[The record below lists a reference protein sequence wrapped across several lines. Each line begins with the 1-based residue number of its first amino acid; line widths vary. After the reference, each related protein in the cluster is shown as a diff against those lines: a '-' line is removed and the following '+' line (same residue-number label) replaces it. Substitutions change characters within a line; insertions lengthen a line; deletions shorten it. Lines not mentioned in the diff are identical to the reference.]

1 MDKLRALLLPLAL
14 VFGAIAV
21 FEFGARYGAAN
32 MRAFAIA
39 GELQLPLN
47 LYSQGQANMDPQS
60 KDAFALMIDNGIA
73 AGVLQRELWYISKN
87 AKSALDKV
95 IAYGFSIRGDAIV
108 ERFRSAE
115 SSEDLASGDKARM
128 AQILAALEKAKDDLV
143 DQSTETEKQDD
154 SETAQN

>member
-47 LYSQGQANMDPQS
+47 IYAQGQGNMDPAS
-60 KDAFALMIDNGIA
+60 KDAFAMIIDNGIA
-73 AGVLQRELWYISKN
+73 AGVMQRELWYVSKN

-95 IAYGFSIRGDAIV
+95 ISYAFSVRGDAII
-108 ERFRSAE
+108 ERFKSAE
-115 SSEDLASGDKARM
+115 SSEDLPAGDKAKM
-128 AQILAALEKAKDDLV
+128 AKILTALEKAKVDLV
-143 DQSTETEKQDD
+143 NKSTEMEKQEDV
-154 SETAQN
+154 ETAQN